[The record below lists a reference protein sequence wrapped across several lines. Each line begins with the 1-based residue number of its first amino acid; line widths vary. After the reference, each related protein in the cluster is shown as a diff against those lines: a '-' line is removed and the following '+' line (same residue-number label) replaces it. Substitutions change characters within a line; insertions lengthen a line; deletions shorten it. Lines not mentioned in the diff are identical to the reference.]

1 MALNKLNG
9 RQGYFKAGKIRFF
22 GTGKSMLLKASPRE
36 HCAPCNFVLLVT
48 LGGTQVCLTVYLIMN
63 QMK

>member
-9 RQGYFKAGKIRFF
+9 RQGYFKVGKNRFF
-22 GTGKSMLLKASPRE
+22 GTGKSMLLKASSGE
-36 HCAPCNFVLLVT
+36 HCAPCNFVLLAT
-48 LGGTQVCLTVYLIMN
+48 LGGTQVHLTVYLIMN